1 MGFGSDLYIGNS
13 LINMYARLGCLEQ
26 AQESFDRM
34 PERDLVSWNTLI
46 SGYSAN
52 GEWERSAEIYEELR
66 VSGMIPDCFT
76 VESILPAYGS
86 LGAVEDG
93 QMVHGL
99 VNKVGIDEDR
109 LVNNGLIAMYCKFQD
124 LANAQRVFGMM
135 ADRGVVSWN
144 TLIDGL
150 FQSGALPEAFE
161 LFQEM
166 QRTLRPDI
174 VTVTIALQASCH
186 MEDTRRGI
194 SIHGYL
200 VRNGHECDAT
210 VNNMLIH
217 LYSNCRNLKA
227 CRRVFDQMA
236 HQGPASWNTLLNAYI
251 RRGCFGEGIRLFGL
265 MRRSR
270 IEPDSVTVVTLV
282 SACTQLAD
290 RAQGRLLHGYAIKTG
305 VVRNNFVGNAL
316 IDMYSKCGGL
326 EDALRE
332 FEEMEKRDVV
342 SWNSAISGCSVGG
355 NFSQGLEIFRRMNA
369 EGVPPDTTTMLTV
382 LPACSFLAAKRLGKS
397 VHSSILRSSMELNLP
412 VGNALIEMYSKCGS
426 LGHSVRVFDSMRAKD
441 VVTWTALVSAYGMH
455 GLGRQALKAFMDM
468 EEAGIP
474 PDHVTFLAI
483 IYACSHSGLVEEG
496 FSLFN
501 RMEKDYK
508 ITPKIEH
515 YACVVDLLSRSG
527 KLAEAERFILGMPL
541 EPDVGIWGALLS
553 SCRNNNET
561 KIAERAA
568 EKIMGLRS
576 DNTGYYV
583 LVSNLYASAGKW
595 NLVGDIRGSI
605 KSRGLRKD
613 PGYSWIEVGRR
624 MHVFGAG
631 DSIEGSREVY
641 QFLEKLTVL
650 MEEEGYVPDR
660 KLVLHDVEEDEKR
673 HALCGHS
680 ERLAIAFGLL
690 NTKPGTP
697 LQVMKNLRVCG
708 DCHTAI
714 KYISKITQ
722 RELLVRDANRFHV
735 FKDGACSCGDL
746 W

>member
-1 MGFGSDLYIGNS
+1 
-13 LINMYARLGCLEQ
+13 
-26 AQESFDRM
+26 
-34 PERDLVSWNTLI
+34 
-46 SGYSAN
+46 
-52 GEWERSAEIYEELR
+52 
-66 VSGMIPDCFT
+66 
-76 VESILPAYGS
+76 
-86 LGAVEDG
+86 
-93 QMVHGL
+93 MVHGL
-99 VNKVGIDEDR
+99 VNKVGIEKDR

-124 LANAQRVFGMM
+124 VANARRVFNTMV
-135 ADRGVVSWN
+135 DRGVVSWN

-150 FQSGALPEAFE
+150 FQSGALAEAFE
-161 LFQEM
+161 MFQEM
-166 QRTLRPDI
+166 LRTLRPDI
-174 VTVTIALQASCH
+174 VTVTIALRASCQ
-186 MEDTRRGI
+186 MKDTRRGR

-200 VRNGHECDAT
+200 VRNGHECDAI
-210 VNNMLIH
+210 VDNMLIH
-217 LYSNCRNLKA
+217 LYSNCGNLKA
-227 CRRVFDQMA
+227 CRRVFDQLA
-236 HQGPASWNTLLNAYI
+236 NQGPASWNTLLIANF

-265 MRRSR
+265 MRRSL
-270 IEPDSVTVVTLV
+270 IEPDSVTVVTLI

-332 FEEMEKRDVV
+332 FEEMDKRDVV
-342 SWNSAISGCSVGG
+342 SWNSAISGCFVGG

-397 VHSSILRSSMELNLP
+397 VHSSILRTTTELDLP

-426 LGHSVRVFDSMRAKD
+426 LGHSVRVFDSMRTKD

-455 GLGRQALKAFMDM
+455 GLGKQALKAFMDM
-468 EEAGIP
+468 EVAGIP
-474 PDHVTFLAI
+474 PDHVTFVAV

-508 ITPKIEH
+508 TTPKIEH
-515 YACVVDLLSRSG
+515 YACAVDLLSRSG
-527 KLAEAERFILGMPL
+527 KLPEAESFILGMPL

-568 EKIMGLRS
+568 KRIMGLRS

-624 MHVFGAG
+624 MRVFGAG
-631 DSIEGSREVY
+631 HSVEGSREAY

-673 HALCGHS
+673 QALCGHS

-690 NTKPGTP
+690 NTKTGTS

-722 RELLVRDANRFHV
+722 RELLVRDANRFHL
-735 FKDGACSCGDL
+735 FKDGACSCGDR